1 MAHLNL
7 ALCHSSLGH
16 KDLAVKILAK
26 AANDIDDD
34 GLKDPKV
41 HLAAQVSAAFNA
53 GKILIEMEK
62 PRSDHSLNVFLFPFC
77 EKSLISLEGKS
88 MTPHWG
94 NTILFRSSQQLPGLR
109 LGPSKGFLS

>member
-16 KDLAVKILAK
+16 KDLAVKILVR
-26 AANDIDDD
+26 AATDIDDD

-53 GKILIEMEK
+53 GKILIEMGR
-62 PRSDHSLNVFLFPFC
+62 PRSDHSLDFFSVSFL
-77 EKSLISLEGKS
+77 
-88 MTPHWG
+88 
-94 NTILFRSSQQLPGLR
+94 
-109 LGPSKGFLS
+109 

>member
-16 KDLAVKILAK
+16 KDLAVKILVR

-53 GKILIEMEK
+53 GKILIEMGK
-62 PRSDHSLNVFLFPFC
+62 PRSDHSLNFFSVSFL
-77 EKSLISLEGKS
+77 
-88 MTPHWG
+88 
-94 NTILFRSSQQLPGLR
+94 
-109 LGPSKGFLS
+109 